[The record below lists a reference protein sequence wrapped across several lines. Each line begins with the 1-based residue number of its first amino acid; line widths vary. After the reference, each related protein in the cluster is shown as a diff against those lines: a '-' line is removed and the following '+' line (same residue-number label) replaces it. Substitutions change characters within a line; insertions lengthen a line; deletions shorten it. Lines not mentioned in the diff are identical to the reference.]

1 MAVSE
6 YWMFAWI
13 FGAVG
18 AAEKLASVMEII
30 DARWGTAWE
39 DLRVL

>member
-6 YWMFAWI
+6 YWMFAWM

-18 AAEKLASVMEII
+18 AAEKLARVMKSYDRREVG
-30 DARWGTAWE
+30 DRLG
-39 DLRVL
+39 RQ

>member
-18 AAEKLASVMEII
+18 AAEKLASVMEIY
-30 DARWGTAWE
+30 DRREVG
-39 DLRVL
+39 DRLGRP